1 MVLVSSE
8 WQNKSEDEQKLST
21 TVVAGTSNTAPITQ
35 AAAIPPG
42 TTTTTAVAITSTILP
57 ATATLVNAD
66 TIVTATTTEETIT
79 PPIVATA
86 AATENTTSKSPTTIA
101 VSTTAT
107 TKTVTGTTTP
117 VTITTTIIKTND
129 NNNEQQKDKNSSRT
143 GIIAAENKI
152 EDCNNINIITK
163 PGVVDDDDNNDDDD
177 NKGKQQQSSNS
188 ITTTSSANDCN
199 SKEEDF
205 IVSVLNYNSNNKI
218 MAENTKETPVK
229 EEPTIG
235 EKSSSEALL
244 SSSDSSPAAP
254 PASMIINSQSG
265 GGGGETNFKDFDE
278 SNSNTN
284 TLQPS
289 VTVKTQ
295 NIQNAKPTQ
304 ALSCP
309 FTQQDFSSALQ
320 SALNATATITNSST
334 TAAAGL
340 QPNFLSQLSLTANVA
355 GLQKTAKQLNSVFN
369 TTTAAGMATT
379 TTNVNANDNNSNQ
392 AKNDSNLIDA
402 SGSSSN
408 SVISASSLA
417 SVVPSSDTNN
427 GQAKIVL
434 ICEGNSH
441 PFQTRTIS
449 LTPNVEC
456 MVGRLIAKSKVADD
470 NAIFDCKVLSRKHA
484 VIWYTPDGKF
494 WVKDTKSSNGTFIND
509 NKLGVEEAELHFGDI
524 VKFGVDVVENSRKE
538 VHGCIIACVKLYLPD
553 GREAISIDSPAHR
566 SPYSGEGR
574 ISYDDL
580 HRLNL
585 YIQETAQREKVLTS
599 KLCSIQNILDA
610 TRKNS
615 ALCWQSMITED
626 QLLHRIHS
634 LEKKLSLME
643 KNVPENVL
651 RNEVQKL
658 LDEKN
663 SYQHTAKEALRKVY
677 QERCDAMQLLA
688 KMESA
693 YTQSDNECA
702 LLRDQIMNSKQT
714 LQDVNTRLL
723 QLETEYNEYRDDVAR
738 QQQEAKERE
747 EQRIAELTE
756 KLRERELECEELKKK
771 ISELLIKRADL
782 LDDEEKI
789 LEKQAI
795 EKLDA
800 AIADMDLGDEDDDD
814 DDEDDGE
821 EGDVVGVEGGK
832 GSNEVVIKTNG
843 KTVDKSDTDSSPETK
858 HKQTNLSATSNV
870 PSSLACIFGDNVNG
884 LESEDKTREKSPSMS
899 KHKKA
904 KMLATLNTTK
914 ATSPPKRV
922 KESTIMKW
930 LQNSDLNKTEGSL
943 DIFKAICNENE
954 EEAEGEVEAN
964 AIDSSDEDN
973 LIEDGFD
980 IKLDLN
986 KKCTDFTSKL
996 RNVEQNLKQLEAEI
1010 ENRTQSATNDNE
1022 KQRGGVG
1029 GQKKK
1034 QQRFKKEKDVY
1045 DFEDNSDEDE
1055 EEEDDDDSGAIA
1067 EEDAFVISSNGAG
1080 GKASTSASS
1089 YKVLSKHNKKYQL
1102 LKASVDM
1109 LREAYNEIKDTVPN
1123 ERRGNANAHNNNNS
1137 LNKIEQNNCTT
1148 ESSRTSCATEDAAE
1162 EDIDSDSISSEV
1174 ESLSLNS
1181 PVNSSSHSTI
1191 KPEKKQTEQVLASE
1205 DRSVNNALLLEE
1217 QLREYKMQ
1225 VGKLNEKLKQTEMEA
1240 HHTLEIMQ
1248 VECDDVKHKML
1259 SLNKII
1265 EALKEDKKALEQVI
1279 NENKNNAIKNVNNPE
1294 EETEQQK
1301 AAAAKNDRCVEIIS
1315 QRYDDA
1321 EEGAAM
1327 LLVEND
1333 LADINVSALER
1344 EEELIAYKE
1353 RLDDQLKA
1361 NIDLRNEIAEL
1372 KQKAVTIR
1380 NPIANREDLLKRFLP
1395 YGFVVLAIIVYFIST
1410 YF

>member
-1 MVLVSSE
+1 
-8 WQNKSEDEQKLST
+8 
-21 TVVAGTSNTAPITQ
+21 
-35 AAAIPPG
+35 
-42 TTTTTAVAITSTILP
+42 
-57 ATATLVNAD
+57 
-66 TIVTATTTEETIT
+66 
-79 PPIVATA
+79 
-86 AATENTTSKSPTTIA
+86 
-101 VSTTAT
+101 
-107 TKTVTGTTTP
+107 
-117 VTITTTIIKTND
+117 
-129 NNNEQQKDKNSSRT
+129 
-143 GIIAAENKI
+143 
-152 EDCNNINIITK
+152 
-163 PGVVDDDDNNDDDD
+163 
-177 NKGKQQQSSNS
+177 
-188 ITTTSSANDCN
+188 
-199 SKEEDF
+199 
-205 IVSVLNYNSNNKI
+205 

-235 EKSSSEALL
+235 EKSSSETLL

-651 RNEVQKL
+651 RNEV
-658 LDEKN
+658 
-663 SYQHTAKEALRKVY
+663 S
-677 QERCDAMQLLA
+677 
-688 KMESA
+688 
-693 YTQSDNECA
+693 
-702 LLRDQIMNSKQT
+702 
-714 LQDVNTRLL
+714 
-723 QLETEYNEYRDDVAR
+723 
-738 QQQEAKERE
+738 
-747 EQRIAELTE
+747 
-756 KLRERELECEELKKK
+756 
-771 ISELLIKRADL
+771 
-782 LDDEEKI
+782 
-789 LEKQAI
+789 
-795 EKLDA
+795 
-800 AIADMDLGDEDDDD
+800 
-814 DDEDDGE
+814 
-821 EGDVVGVEGGK
+821 
-832 GSNEVVIKTNG
+832 
-843 KTVDKSDTDSSPETK
+843 
-858 HKQTNLSATSNV
+858 
-870 PSSLACIFGDNVNG
+870 
-884 LESEDKTREKSPSMS
+884 
-899 KHKKA
+899 
-904 KMLATLNTTK
+904 
-914 ATSPPKRV
+914 
-922 KESTIMKW
+922 
-930 LQNSDLNKTEGSL
+930 
-943 DIFKAICNENE
+943 
-954 EEAEGEVEAN
+954 
-964 AIDSSDEDN
+964 
-973 LIEDGFD
+973 
-980 IKLDLN
+980 
-986 KKCTDFTSKL
+986 
-996 RNVEQNLKQLEAEI
+996 
-1010 ENRTQSATNDNE
+1010 
-1022 KQRGGVG
+1022 
-1029 GQKKK
+1029 
-1034 QQRFKKEKDVY
+1034 
-1045 DFEDNSDEDE
+1045 
-1055 EEEDDDDSGAIA
+1055 
-1067 EEDAFVISSNGAG
+1067 
-1080 GKASTSASS
+1080 STS
-1089 YKVLSKHNKKYQL
+1089 
-1102 LKASVDM
+1102 
-1109 LREAYNEIKDTVPN
+1109 
-1123 ERRGNANAHNNNNS
+1123 
-1137 LNKIEQNNCTT
+1137 
-1148 ESSRTSCATEDAAE
+1148 
-1162 EDIDSDSISSEV
+1162 
-1174 ESLSLNS
+1174 
-1181 PVNSSSHSTI
+1181 
-1191 KPEKKQTEQVLASE
+1191 
-1205 DRSVNNALLLEE
+1205 
-1217 QLREYKMQ
+1217 
-1225 VGKLNEKLKQTEMEA
+1225 
-1240 HHTLEIMQ
+1240 
-1248 VECDDVKHKML
+1248 
-1259 SLNKII
+1259 
-1265 EALKEDKKALEQVI
+1265 
-1279 NENKNNAIKNVNNPE
+1279 
-1294 EETEQQK
+1294 
-1301 AAAAKNDRCVEIIS
+1301 
-1315 QRYDDA
+1315 
-1321 EEGAAM
+1321 
-1327 LLVEND
+1327 
-1333 LADINVSALER
+1333 
-1344 EEELIAYKE
+1344 
-1353 RLDDQLKA
+1353 
-1361 NIDLRNEIAEL
+1361 
-1372 KQKAVTIR
+1372 
-1380 NPIANREDLLKRFLP
+1380 
-1395 YGFVVLAIIVYFIST
+1395 
-1410 YF
+1410 